1 MTVAP
6 NTLKT
11 DDGDFGQNALQV
23 LPDNIYPNGIYLNYD
38 PGAPNTPSKT
48 DYTTQL
54 YAVQASIVVVMIRR
68 TGYTNYPAN
77 LLREDG

>member
-38 PGAPNTPSKT
+38 PGTT
-48 DYTTQL
+48 YTTQL

-77 LLREDG
+77 LLNEDG